1 MAIRISTQLM
11 YDRNV
16 TQLANLQGNMLRTQM
31 QLVNTQ
37 RVLTPADDPVAS
49 ARALEVT
56 QSQQMN
62 EQFRLNRQNAV
73 ASLSQ
78 VDSVLDTVND
88 IMDLVRD
95 EVLRAGNPALN
106 QSDRETIAVAL
117 EGHMTDLLGQANTAD
132 GTGGYLFSGFKTN
145 TQPSA
150 LTSTGA
156 TYFGDQGQRELQVG
170 SGRQMA
176 VSATGAQIF
185 EQNLT
190 GNRTFLT
197 QADPGNGARG
207 GTGVISPGT
216 VIDASQLTGANY
228 AINFTKDA
236 TTGLVQYSVT
246 NIDDGSQTVAPTD
259 FKAGEPITFDGISFN
274 IAGAPADQDVFTI
287 EPSRNQS
294 VFTSIRNAIDALRN
308 PGTGP
313 TANAELTNKLN
324 EANQN
329 LQNAQDNM
337 VAVRTSAGARLN
349 ELDVLDAAGSAMDI
363 QYTAQVTDLVG
374 LDEAGQIAAASL
386 FQQQITSLQ
395 AAQQTFRSATQLSL
409 FNYI

>member
-1 MAIRISTQLM
+1 MAIRISTQTM

-16 TQLANLQGNMLRTQM
+16 SQLSNLQGNMLRTQM
-31 QLVNTQ
+31 QLSTDR

-56 QSQQMN
+56 QSQQLN
-62 EQFRLNRQNAV
+62 AQFELNRQTATS
-73 ASLSQ
+73 SLDQ
-78 VDSVLDTVND
+78 VDSTLQTIND
-88 IMDLVRD
+88 IMDAVR
-95 EVLRAGNPALN
+95 ERVVSAGNPGQN
-106 QSDRETIAVAL
+106 QSDRDAVAVAL
-117 EGHMTDLLGQANTAD
+117 EGHLQDLLGQANTTD
-132 GTGGYLFSGFKTN
+132 GTGGYLFSGYKTN
-145 TQPSA
+145 TQPFA

-156 TYFGDQGQRELQVG
+156 TYYGDQGQRELQVA

-176 VSATGAQIF
+176 ISASGSQIF

-190 GNRTFLT
+190 GNGTFLT
-197 QADPGNGARG
+197 QADPGNAARG
-207 GTGVISPGT
+207 GTGIISPGT
-216 VIDASQLTGANY
+216 VVDPTQLTGKNY

-246 NIDDGSQTVAPTD
+246 NTTDGAEVVPATD
-259 FKAGEPITFDGISFN
+259 FKAGEPIAFDGISFD
-274 IAGAPADQDVFTI
+274 IAGAPADGDIFTV

-294 VFTSIRNAIDALRN
+294 VFTTIRNVITALRN

-313 TANAELTNKLN
+313 TANAQLTNALN

-329 LQNAQDNM
+329 LENAQDNILS
-337 VAVRTSAGARLN
+337 VLASVGARGQ
-349 ELDVLDAAGSAMDI
+349 ELTSLDASGSERDI
-363 QYTAQVTDLVG
+363 QYIDQITNLTGLTAR
-374 LDEAGQIAAASL
+374 GQIAAVSL
-386 FQQQITSLQ
+386 FQQQTTSLQ

>member
-1 MAIRISTQLM
+1 
-11 YDRNV
+11 
-16 TQLANLQGNMLRTQM
+16 
-31 QLVNTQ
+31 
-37 RVLTPADDPVAS
+37 
-49 ARALEVT
+49 
-56 QSQQMN
+56 
-62 EQFRLNRQNAV
+62 
-73 ASLSQ
+73 
-78 VDSVLDTVND
+78 
-88 IMDLVRD
+88 VRD
-95 EVLRAGNPALN
+95 EVLRAGNPGLN
-106 QSDRETIAVAL
+106 QSDRETIATAL
-117 EGHMTDLLGQANTAD
+117 EGHLTDLLGQANTAD
-132 GTGGYLFSGFKTN
+132 GTGGYLFSSFKTN
-145 TQPSA
+145 TQPYA

-176 VSATGAQIF
+176 ISATGAQIF

-246 NIDDGSQTVAPTD
+246 NTDDGSQTVAPTD

-308 PGTGP
+308 PGTGA